1 MYNSLDPRV
10 GIAQT
15 RSCMLA
21 ERPCRHFCLALGNL
35 EKAMTKTT
43 TNSQVAGRDQGTRPG
58 RRYGL
63 RNKLAGITGRIST
76 KARWMVTA
84 AIGLITPAVLIAE
97 NAATP

>member
-1 MYNSLDPRV
+1 
-10 GIAQT
+10 
-15 RSCMLA
+15 
-21 ERPCRHFCLALGNL
+21 
-35 EKAMTKTT
+35 MTKTT
-43 TNSQVAGRDQGTRPG
+43 TNSQVAGRDPGTRPG

-97 NAATP
+97 NAATPIADAMACFSNGSFMTLAATANAFTMVP